1 MNTVPSFRPSRRGLL
16 LGTATSII
24 SGRALGN
31 RAVPDDNLAYP
42 VLITLKL
49 KNGGIIYGSGFYIN
63 TANSVYL
70 VTAKHVLFPNLAG
83 QLVDADLELI
93 SYSRD
98 VTAPQRITITTS
110 TSLLNANG
118 NIKPHQTRDVT
129 VIKIGSKN
137 TVSALSNNTVPNS
150 SQDASSPMMLNLVP
164 GLVINASA
172 GSGIVGVALENV
184 KKYDQVLVGND
195 VIIYGYPRSLVDERQ
210 LDPLR
215 PLLRRGLIAG
225 LNQSRRTIV
234 IDCPSYRGNS
244 GGPAVEIE
252 PVNLGATSLK
262 VIGVVVEYVALT
274 EGTEDFG
281 IKFNSGYSIVEPM
294 DYVLEIIV

>member
-164 GLVINASA
+164 GLVIKRFGREWNCWCRA
-172 GSGIVGVALENV
+172 GERKEVRSGSRWKRRDHLRLSKIVGGREAA
-184 KKYDQVLVGND
+184 
-195 VIIYGYPRSLVDERQ
+195 
-210 LDPLR
+210 R
-215 PLLRRGLIAG
+215 PPPAPVEKG
-225 LNQSRRTIV
+225 LNRGAQ
-234 IDCPSYRGNS
+234 PKQAYNSY
-244 GGPAVEIE
+244 
-252 PVNLGATSLK
+252 
-262 VIGVVVEYVALT
+262 
-274 EGTEDFG
+274 
-281 IKFNSGYSIVEPM
+281 
-294 DYVLEIIV
+294 

>member
-1 MNTVPSFRPSRRGLL
+1 
-16 LGTATSII
+16 
-24 SGRALGN
+24 
-31 RAVPDDNLAYP
+31 
-42 VLITLKL
+42 
-49 KNGGIIYGSGFYIN
+49 
-63 TANSVYL
+63 
-70 VTAKHVLFPNLAG
+70 
-83 QLVDADLELI
+83 
-93 SYSRD
+93 
-98 VTAPQRITITTS
+98 
-110 TSLLNANG
+110 
-118 NIKPHQTRDVT
+118 
-129 VIKIGSKN
+129 
-137 TVSALSNNTVPNS
+137 
-150 SQDASSPMMLNLVP
+150 
-164 GLVINASA
+164 
-172 GSGIVGVALENV
+172 
-184 KKYDQVLVGND
+184 